1 MMIRLARPEDAAGI
15 QAIYAPV
22 VRDTPISF
30 ELEPPGVADMQ
41 SRIASTLSA
50 GLPWLVLDN
59 AGEIDGYVYAGR
71 HRGDRPAYQW
81 SVEVSVYI
89 AEGQRGR
96 GIGRALYT
104 SLFAVLELQR
114 FQNAFAGA
122 TLPNAGSVA
131 LHESM
136 GFVKAGLFEK
146 VGFKNGSWHDVI
158 WWRKPLGNHDTPPAP
173 VRWLNEAVALQEW
186 PAALGAG
193 ERMLLLNGER

>member
-1 MMIRLARPEDAAGI
+1 MIRLARPDDAAGV

-50 GLPWLVLDN
+50 GLPWLVLEN
-59 AGEIDGYVYAGR
+59 GGEIDGYVYAGR

-136 GFVKAGLFEK
+136 GFVKVGLFEK

-158 WWRKPLGNHDTPPAP
+158 WWCKPLGNHETPPAP
-173 VRWLNEAVALQEW
+173 VRWLEEATAMQEW
-186 PAALGAG
+186 PAAIAAG
-193 ERMLLLNGER
+193 ERMLLSKEER